1 MSRMVELLHFVL
13 LIFSYFF
20 SKIIAYITR
29 GRVKPKIIG
38 QKNKPGLMTKM
49 DIIELSF
56 RNLVAKK
63 NRTLITVGGIT
74 LGISIIVFLV
84 SLGFGVQELVIN
96 RVARLEEMS
105 QADVTLA
112 SGSNLKFTDETL
124 NSFKDIAH
132 LKSALPL
139 ISVVGHVSYNNSVS
153 DMAVYGVTSDFLNQ
167 SAIKPT
173 YGKIFESNTL
183 VSQVTS
189 NVSSSQADVLDELN
203 LVSNYEEGSQ
213 SAAVS
218 QEIEYMVKNDLWLKV
233 RQDSNSNSKIIG
245 YTKGVG
251 KNSVGIQ
258 LTGGSFT
265 DYDGSVSDQW
275 IKTKVPLWEA
285 VACGQEEADCE
296 EGKYKVIRDDDN
308 SQVEEIGYVAVISGV
323 EVASLSKAADVSKS
337 NKATEVN
344 LSLEAI
350 RQAVVNKAFLSV
362 LNINENEAV
371 GKKFSVAFVAT
382 GDFLDEGE
390 SSLASSAAE
399 YEIVGVTPDEK
410 TPVFY
415 VPFIDLR
422 SLGVTNYSQ
431 VKIEVDDQS
440 SLEAVRRQI
449 EAMGYTT
456 NSVSD
461 TVNQINS
468 LFTTLRVFLALL
480 GLMALSVA
488 ALGMFNTLTV
498 SLMERT
504 HEVGLMKT
512 MGMKSNEVRDLFMA
526 ESLIMGISGGV
537 FGLIVGF
544 ILGKILSLILSLFS
558 VFKGLGFINISSIP
572 WSFTLI
578 IIILS
583 LIIGILTG
591 VYPAKRATK
600 ISALNALR
608 YE

>member
-1 MSRMVELLHFVL
+1 MSRVVELLHFVL

-20 SKIIAYITR
+20 SKIIAYVTR
-29 GRVKPKIIG
+29 GKIKPRIVG
-38 QKNKPGLMTKM
+38 FKNKPGLMTKM

-56 RNLVAKK
+56 RNLAAKK
-63 NRTLITVGGIT
+63 NRTLITIGGIT

-84 SLGFGVQELVIN
+84 SLGFGVQELVVN

-124 NSFKDIAH
+124 NSFKDITH

-139 ISVVGHVSYNNSVS
+139 ISVVGHVGYNNSVS

-173 YGKIFESNTL
+173 YGKIFENNTL
-183 VSQVTS
+183 VSQVIS
-189 NVSSSQADVLDELN
+189 NVSSSQAEVLDELN
-203 LVSNYEEGSQ
+203 AVSDDEESSQ
-213 SAAVS
+213 SS
-218 QEIEYMVKNDLWLKV
+218 SLNQEVEYTIENDLWLKV
-233 RQDSNSNSKIIG
+233 RQDASSNSKIIG

-258 LTGGSFT
+258 LTGEKFS
-265 DYDGSVSDQW
+265 DYDGSISDQW
-275 IKTKVPLWEA
+275 IKTKVSLWEA
-285 VACGQEEADCE
+285 GTCDQEEADCE
-296 EGKYKVIRDDDN
+296 DGKYKVMRGDDN
-308 SQVEEIGYVAVISGV
+308 SQVEEVGYVAVISGV
-323 EVASLSKAADVSKS
+323 EISSLSKAVEVSKS
-337 NKATEVN
+337 NKATEVD
-344 LSLEAI
+344 LSSEAI

-440 SLEAVRRQI
+440 NLEVVRRQI

-461 TVNQINS
+461 TVNQINR
-468 LFTTLRVFLALL
+468 LFTTLRIFLALL

-526 ESLIMGISGGV
+526 ESLIIGISGGV
-537 FGLIVGF
+537 FGLIIGF

-578 IIILS
+578 IIVLS
-583 LIIGILTG
+583 LVIGILTG
-591 VYPAKRATK
+591 IYPAKRATK